1 MRKLAAGIA
10 TALAL
15 AFAWTGPAAAQPAP
29 QITLR
34 LGHILPVES
43 PDHRAFLFMAER
55 IKALTNSE
63 IAVQIFPSSQ
73 LGAVTVMIE
82 SMKGGSL
89 DMMVEL
95 LEFWASTDRRFGI
108 FGLPYLFDSREQ
120 FARFLNTPTFRSMA
134 DELGTNNNLVVF
146 GNPAEWQFQSDR
158 TLLATRPIIRP
169 ADIRGIKLRMF
180 QARVP
185 VLTWQTLGANT
196 VIIPWAETYTAL
208 ATGTVEAVTA
218 RVEAHYQTKQ
228 TEVAKYMT
236 VTEEYYQAYMPIMSR
251 ATERRLKPEQLAAI
265 RQAASEAGA
274 EFMRLSAA
282 ATLEYRDRVRN
293 EHGVTV
299 IYPPLAPWQDAVRPI
314 HARFEQ
320 EGIVP
325 AGLIAQIRAMR

>member
-1 MRKLAAGIA
+1 MRTLVAGFA

-15 AFAWTGPAAAQPAP
+15 ACASTGPAAAQAP
-29 QITLR
+29 LTLR

-55 IKALTNSE
+55 IKALTSGE
-63 IAVQIFPSSQ
+63 VAVQIFPSSQ

-95 LEFWASTDRRFGI
+95 LEFWAGTDRRFGI
-108 FGLPYLFDSREQ
+108 FGLPYLFDGHEQ
-120 FARFLNTPTFRSMA
+120 FARFLNSPTFKTMA
-134 DELGTNNNLVVF
+134 EELGANNNLVVF

-169 ADIRGIKLRMF
+169 ADLRGLKLRMF

-228 TEVAKYMT
+228 TEVAKYLT
-236 VTEEYYQAYMPIMSR
+236 VTEEYYQAYLPTMSR
-251 ATERRLKPEQLAAI
+251 ATLRRLKPEQIAAI

-274 EFMRLSAA
+274 EFMRLSAE
-282 ATLEYRDRVRN
+282 ATVEYRDRVRN

-299 IYPPLAPWQDAVRPI
+299 IYPPLAPWQEAVRPI

-325 AGLIAQIRAMR
+325 PGLIAQIRAAR

>member
-1 MRKLAAGIA
+1 
-10 TALAL
+10 
-15 AFAWTGPAAAQPAP
+15 
-29 QITLR
+29 
-34 LGHILPVES
+34 
-43 PDHRAFLFMAER
+43 MAER
-55 IKALTNSE
+55 IRARTGGE
-63 IAVQIFPSSQ
+63 VAVQIFPSSQ

-95 LEFWASTDRRFGI
+95 LEFWGSTDRRFGI
-108 FGLPYLFDSREQ
+108 FGLPYLFDSREH
-120 FARFLNTPTFRSMA
+120 FARFLNSPTFRTMA
-134 DELGTNNNLVVF
+134 EELGASNNLVVF

-169 ADIRGIKLRMF
+169 GDVRGIKLRMF

-228 TEVAKYMT
+228 TEVAKFMT
-236 VTEEYYQAYMPIMSR
+236 VTEEYYQAYLPIMSR
-251 ATERRLKPEQLAAI
+251 ATQRRLKPEQFEAI
-265 RQAASEAGA
+265 RQSAIEAGA